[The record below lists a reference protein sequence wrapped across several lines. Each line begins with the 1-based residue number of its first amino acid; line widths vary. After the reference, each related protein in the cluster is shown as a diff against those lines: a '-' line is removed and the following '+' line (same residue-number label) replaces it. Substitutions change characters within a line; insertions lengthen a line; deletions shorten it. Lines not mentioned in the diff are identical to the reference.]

1 MSYPMAGYD
10 ALPLYNLAKQ
20 GKIFTGNI
28 AAAGVVLPIYSNNTQ
43 QVGLWNPAGSNI
55 DLVILRMAL
64 TYVDTTGAAGGYVI
78 SQLTGLGS
86 AVATGTNITAFT
98 ETAAVS
104 EYQGGGFT
112 SQAKFAQGATITI
125 VGSAA
130 TVKRNVGLN
139 QLVLTATDATTAGFR
154 TDLQFDGDLVVTPG
168 SAIFV
173 AGNIATLAKWTGS
186 ITWAEISRIA

>member
-1 MSYPMAGYD
+1 MAYPTAAYD

-20 GKIFTGNI
+20 GKVFTGNI

-43 QVGLWNPAGSNI
+43 QVGLWNPAGSNV
-55 DLVILRMAL
+55 DLIVRRISL

-104 EYQGGGFT
+104 AYAGGGYT
-112 SQAKFAQGATITI
+112 SVAKFGQGATLTI
-125 VGSAA
+125 VGASA
-130 TVKRNVGLN
+130 TILRHLGLN
-139 QLVLTATDATTAGFR
+139 QLVTTAADATTVPWK
-154 TDLQFDGDLVVTPG
+154 TDFDFEGDLVVTPG
-168 SAIFV
+168 QAIFI
-173 AGNIATLAKWTGS
+173 AGNIATLSKWSGS
-186 ITWAEISRIA
+186 ITWIETSRVA